1 MSYVNDFFKLDFPTK
16 ATVIGIC
23 LLMPFWYIDIYLF
36 HRQFFSNAPI
46 YLPIVFSFCLTV
58 CWLIPC
64 YCIATIMSIQEV
76 MKEAFKGTFKGTSQK
91 PVINKSFI
99 NKIEKS
105 LYNNCIYISIMLIAI
120 LTCFGYIFSVSFIT
134 FLIIAFI
141 ISVIVLILSFAWI
154 IFSLIRRLK
163 KINLA
168 RKIKANTNTDEINVN
183 VDNVQ

>member
-36 HRQFFSNAPI
+36 HRQFFSKAPI

-64 YCIATIMSIQEV
+64 YCIATIMIVQEV
-76 MKEAFKGTFKGTSQK
+76 IKEAFKGTFKGSSQNT
-91 PVINKSFI
+91 VINKSFI

-105 LYNNCIYISIMLIAI
+105 LYNNCISISIILIAI
-120 LTCFGYIFSVSFIT
+120 LTYFGYIFSIKFNT

-141 ISVIVLILSFAWI
+141 VCVIVFILSLVWI
-154 IFSLIRRLK
+154 IFSFISRLK

-168 RKIKANTNTDEINVN
+168 RKIKANTNNDEINFN
-183 VDNVQ
+183 VENAQ